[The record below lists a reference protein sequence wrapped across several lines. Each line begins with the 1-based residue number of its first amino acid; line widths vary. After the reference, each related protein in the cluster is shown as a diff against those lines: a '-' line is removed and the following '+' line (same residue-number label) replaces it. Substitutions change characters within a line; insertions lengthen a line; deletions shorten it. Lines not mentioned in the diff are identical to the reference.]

1 MGFLANLDAH
11 RSGAIRYT
19 GEFAGFVGC
28 VVFDLLFVAPDCCPF
43 PLRATLLIS
52 GLFFIELFWL
62 SRPDFPTMQ
71 QVESASHEEL
81 GRWYRFLPSVDS
93 PEQQKIMD
101 RIEKRFKKLGGMT
114 SELSDKIGYGGSG
127 SAGYRVRQ

>member
-1 MGFLANLDAH
+1 
-11 RSGAIRYT
+11 
-19 GEFAGFVGC
+19 
-28 VVFDLLFVAPDCCPF
+28 
-43 PLRATLLIS
+43 
-52 GLFFIELFWL
+52 
-62 SRPDFPTMQ
+62 MQ

-81 GRWYRFLPSVDS
+81 GRWYRFLPSGDS